1 MSIATYLSRVDH
13 TLRPF
18 LGRLPSG
25 MFTRLYSST
34 RPWFSKLAS
43 NDNLAPIEIPQNLRF
58 QFKHLV
64 FRSRLGNAAGMFK
77 QAEGYERA
85 YAQGAGFY
93 LCGTTTSLKRAGN
106 TKNGIHLPFV
116 PYPKS
121 HAASN
126 WLGLPN
132 DGHIIT
138 AKKISTFP
146 RYPDFPI
153 GASISMDPGMDI
165 QQGVKGLLDGI
176 HAYVDAGCDF
186 LELNESCPNVPGHET
201 DHSVLDE
208 SLLHRLDAISSIFKT
223 SSIPVFVKFSND
235 TDPNLV
241 SQLLK
246 ALMERGFSG
255 VNFGNTSTRYEHYE
269 TFIHP
274 HDKDHYK
281 YFVNSFGGGLSGRLL
296 RQNSELLIQQAD
308 AYCKR
313 QSLQD
318 FLIIATGG
326 IETKHDFNQ
335 ALEHGAHLAQWYTG
349 YYEQFG
355 IHGNAVYAAMY
366 K

>member
-1 MSIATYLSRVDH
+1 
-13 TLRPF
+13 
-18 LGRLPSG
+18 
-25 MFTRLYSST
+25 
-34 RPWFSKLAS
+34 
-43 NDNLAPIEIPQNLRF
+43 
-58 QFKHLV
+58 
-64 FRSRLGNAAGMFK
+64 
-77 QAEGYERA
+77 
-85 YAQGAGFY
+85 
-93 LCGTTTSLKRAGN
+93 
-106 TKNGIHLPFV
+106 
-116 PYPKS
+116 
-121 HAASN
+121 
-126 WLGLPN
+126 
-132 DGHIIT
+132 
-138 AKKISTFP
+138 
-146 RYPDFPI
+146 
-153 GASISMDPGMDI
+153 
-165 QQGVKGLLDGI
+165 
-176 HAYVDAGCDF
+176 
-186 LELNESCPNVPGHET
+186 
-201 DHSVLDE
+201 LDE